1 VGFIGITRVLAI
13 SLILLV
19 LFRQVLKKHKPTD
32 NIVYILAFF
41 MAGVYVLLQEF
52 KIHNLGGNNVFNSTD
67 VFFSI
72 LGLVV
77 SIFLL
82 YYIKPSLPIK
92 N

>member
-1 VGFIGITRVLAI
+1 
-13 SLILLV
+13 
-19 LFRQVLKKHKPTD
+19 
-32 NIVYILAFF
+32 